1 MSRKF
6 IVNFSMSYCEEVV
19 LEDGEI
25 EGMSEDE
32 IEDYA
37 LDEAINQT
45 GGFDGEVEYGSVE
58 ITEA

>member
-6 IVNFSMSYCEEVV
+6 IVKFSLCYCEEVV

-25 EGMSEDE
+25 EGMDEDE
-32 IEDYA
+32 IQDYA
-37 LDEAINQT
+37 LDEAIGQAD
-45 GGFDGEVEYGSVE
+45 GFDGELDSGSVE